1 MIEFMLTEGEYDEL
15 LDYCLQN
22 NITIDEVV
30 IKAVQLYLDK
40 ED

>member
-1 MIEFMLTEGEYDEL
+1 MIEFRLTDEEYEEL

-30 IKAVQLYLDK
+30 IKALQLYFDIQ
-40 ED
+40 D